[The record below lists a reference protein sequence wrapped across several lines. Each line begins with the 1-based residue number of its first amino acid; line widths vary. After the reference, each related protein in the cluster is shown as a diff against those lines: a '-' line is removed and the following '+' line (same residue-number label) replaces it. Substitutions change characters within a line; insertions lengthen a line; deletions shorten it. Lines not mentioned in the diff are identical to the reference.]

1 MAGAIGGPLL
11 VLDVHTLYLKR
22 LSFFDCTSQPREVFE
37 KLVGYIER
45 GEIRSL
51 VSRTYPLADIVQ
63 AQQDF
68 MDKKFVG
75 KLVLLP
81 AA

>member
-11 VLDVHTLYLKR
+11 VLDVHTLYLNH

-37 KLVGYIER
+37 NLVGYIER
-45 GEIRSL
+45 GEIRPL

-68 MDKKFVG
+68 MDKKSVG

>member
-1 MAGAIGGPLL
+1 MAGAIGGPLIA
-11 VLDVHTLYLKR
+11 LDMRTLYLKG
-22 LSFFDCTSQPREVFE
+22 LNFFGCTWLPREVFE
-37 KLVGYIER
+37 NLVGYIER
-45 GEIRSL
+45 GEIRPL
-51 VSRTYPLADIVQ
+51 VSRIYPLADIVQ